1 MENDKDILANLTLAQ
16 NFTRAAW
23 VQGDE
28 IERAQLWI
36 AENII
41 TEVIESR
48 RAMVGIGEANNGR

>member
-1 MENDKDILANLTLAQ
+1 MEDDQEILADLTFAQ

-23 VQGDE
+23 VKCDE

-48 RAMVGIGEANNGR
+48 LAMAGIAETNNEQ

>member
-1 MENDKDILANLTLAQ
+1 MENDQDILANLTFAQ

-23 VQGDE
+23 VKGDE
-28 IERAQLWI
+28 VERAQLWI

-48 RAMVGIGEANNGR
+48 RAMAGIGDATNVR